1 MLNKSKKGNNKI
13 PLKLKDNLVDDDAE
27 VASAFNEFF
36 CSIAQNLQDKIPD
49 YGNFQDYVTGLKSSN
64 SFFFTAVTKSEMSK
78 VIKSLNFTKG
88 TGDFSIPKKVF
99 KLIPNELTEIL
110 TLLINLTFETGIFPT
125 SLKIV
130 KVIPIFKNKG
140 SNQDVKNFRPIS
152 LLSNIDKK
160 LVHSRLTSFF
170 LKHKLFFSK
179 QFGFRKSHSTNQ
191 ALITL
196 TEQSLDKGECLRVL
210 VVCLLICKKLL
221 TLWIT
226 ISFYANLNSMA

>member
-1 MLNKSKKGNNKI
+1 MLHKSKKGNNKI
-13 PLKLKDNLVDDDAE
+13 SLKLKDNLVDDDAE

-78 VIKSLNFTKG
+78 VIKSLNFTKC
-88 TGDFSIPKKVF
+88 TGDFSIPKQVF

-110 TLLINLTFETGIFPT
+110 TSLINLTFETGIFPT

-140 SNQDVKNFRPIS
+140 SNQDLNNFRPIS

-160 LVHSRLTSFF
+160 LVHSRLTSIFPVSYT
-170 LKHKLFFSK
+170 H
-179 QFGFRKSHSTNQ
+179 
-191 ALITL
+191 
-196 TEQSLDKGECLRVL
+196 
-210 VVCLLICKKLL
+210 L
-221 TLWIT
+221 TLPT
-226 ISFYANLNSMA
+226 ILLV